1 MTAQE
6 QSTNYKAS
14 WGVAFKMSVIPAIFL
29 LAIAVLVVVTTN
41 ALNEQRSAANRV
53 TLACSLRIY
62 NQQHF
67 KEILL
72 RRAGTN
78 TDYQQTRQRL
88 VETLGAL
95 RDGGNVGLDV
105 GSYESVAASKNPEIL
120 KILKQ
125 QEQLMP
131 EMFAVA
137 DEILELPQDSK
148 SMSEHIN
155 RLEKAASEISERNET
170 LVNLVV
176 GQANIALEQIM
187 RLEWTVAGGALFLG
201 LVLSWLV
208 SRSILLPLNECVG
221 AANRIRAGDLTGNPI
236 EVNSRDEVGRL
247 TDTFNQMRASLREL
261 LGGVS
266 SAIETLGASCSQI
279 MAAAKQ
285 QAAGATEQAAAIQET
300 TSTMEEVAQTGNQVA
315 ERARQVAA
323 EAEATSS
330 AAMVG
335 IEGVKQAS
343 LAMDNIRRQVE
354 ALAEN
359 VVNLSEKTQAVG
371 EVIGAVKDIAERSSL
386 LALNAAIEAAAA
398 GDEGR
403 SFSVVAAEMKSL
415 AEQSREATVTV
426 RRILE
431 EIQRGINT
439 SVMLTEE
446 TVKRVETG
454 RQHTENAETTIRQL
468 NQKVEDSVQA
478 FQQITAATNQQ
489 QIGFEQVSLALR
501 NIEQATEQTVAATR
515 QLEASVVAL
524 NDLSGRMRTSTE
536 AYRL

>member
-1 MTAQE
+1 MTPQE
-6 QSTNYKAS
+6 QPSAYRAS
-14 WGVAFKMSVIPAIFL
+14 WGVASKMSLIPAIFL
-29 LAIAVLVVVTTN
+29 LAIGVLVFVTTN

-72 RRAGTN
+72 SKLGTN
-78 TDYQQTRQRL
+78 PDYQQTRRRML
-88 VETLGAL
+88 ETLSAL
-95 RDGGNVGLDV
+95 RDGGNVGLDL
-105 GSYESVAASKNPEIL
+105 GSYEKVAAAKNPEIL
-120 KILKQ
+120 KVLKQ
-125 QEQLMP
+125 QEQSLP

-137 DEILELPQDSK
+137 DEILELPPDSK
-148 SMSEHIN
+148 VMTEQVN
-155 RLEKAASEISERNET
+155 RLEKATAEISDRNAA
-170 LVNLVV
+170 LVDLVV
-176 GQANIALEQIM
+176 RQANLDLEEIV
-187 RLEWTVAGGALFLG
+187 RLQWTVAGGALFLG
-201 LVLSWLV
+201 LLLSWRV
-208 SRSILLPLNECVG
+208 SRSILVPLNDCVG
-221 AANRIRAGDLTGNPI
+221 AANRIRAGDLTGAPI
-236 EVNSRDEVGRL
+236 EVSSRDEVGRL
-247 TDTFNQMRASLREL
+247 TDTFNQMRSSLREVM
-261 LGGVS
+261 GGVS
-266 SAIETLGASCSQI
+266 SAIETMGASCNQI
-279 MAAAKQ
+279 LAAAKQ
-285 QAAGATEQAAAIQET
+285 QAAGASEQAASIQET

-330 AAMVG
+330 AAMIG

-359 VVNLSEKTQAVG
+359 VVSLSEKTQAVG

-398 GDEGR
+398 GEEGR

-415 AEQSREATVTV
+415 AEQSRDATVTV

-489 QIGFEQVSLALR
+489 QIGFEQVSLAMR
-501 NIEQATEQTVAATR
+501 YIEQATDQTVAATR

-524 NDLSGRMRTSTE
+524 NDLSGRMRKSTE